1 MRHQDAA
8 RYSPARWSSSSTKRG
23 EVARIE
29 TRVRRGAI
37 ARLLAVGALVAAVPV
52 LGLAAPASAH
62 NYLVSSTPA
71 AGETLTALPAQFSVT
86 TNDTLLDLSGTGAG
100 FGLLVQDA
108 EGNYYGDGC
117 FTISGASLSTDAA
130 LGAAG
135 EYTLTWQLVST
146 DAHPVSGDY
155 TFEWAPP
162 AGFSPSEGAAAAPT
176 CGGEN
181 TVDVPTAEPEAS
193 GTDIAAVDSALPWIA
208 GAVVAVGLAVGVTL
222 FLVRPRKKQ

>member
-1 MRHQDAA
+1 MGHQ
-8 RYSPARWSSSSTKRG
+8 PARG
-23 EVARIE
+23 
-29 TRVRRGAI
+29 RV
-37 ARLLAVGALVAAVPV
+37 ARLLAAGALVAAVPV

-62 NYLVSSTPA
+62 NYLVSSTPE
-71 AGETLTALPAQFSVT
+71 AGSTLTQLPDQFSVT

-108 EGNYYGDGC
+108 DGNYYGDGC

-155 TFEWAPP
+155 TFDWAPP
-162 AGFSPSEGAAAAPT
+162 AGFTPSEGTAEAPT

-181 TVDVPTAEPEAS
+181 VVDVPSAGPEAS
-193 GTDIAAVDSALPWIA
+193 AGTDIVAVDSALPWIA
-208 GAVVAVGLAVGVTL
+208 GAVVAVGLAVGLTL

>member
-1 MRHQDAA
+1 MRHQNAS
-8 RYSPARWSSSSTKRG
+8 RSSRFT
-23 EVARIE
+23 
-29 TRVRRGAI
+29 
-37 ARLLAVGALVAAVPV
+37 RLLAVGALVAAVPV

-71 AGETLTALPAQFSVT
+71 AGSTLTQLPDQFSVT

-100 FGLLVQDA
+100 FGMLVQDA
-108 EGNYYGDGC
+108 DGNYYGDGC

-155 TFEWAPP
+155 TFDWAPP
-162 AGFSPSEGAAAAPT
+162 AGFTPSDGVTEAPT

-181 TVDVPTAEPEAS
+181 VVDAPSAEPEAS
-193 GTDIAAVDSALPWIA
+193 AGTDIAAVDSALPWIA
-208 GAVVAVGLAVGVTL
+208 GAVLAVGLAVGVTL

>member
-1 MRHQDAA
+1 MR
-8 RYSPARWSSSSTKRG
+8 
-23 EVARIE
+23 V
-29 TRVRRGAI
+29 
-37 ARLLAVGALVAAVPV
+37 ARLLAAGALVAAVPI
-52 LGLAAPASAH
+52 LALAAPASAH
-62 NYLVSSTPA
+62 NYIVSSTPE
-71 AGETLTALPAQFSVT
+71 AGSTLTELPDQFSVT

-117 FTISGASLSTDAA
+117 FTISGATLSSDAA

-135 EYTLTWQLVST
+135 QYTLTWQLVST

-162 AGFSPSEGAAAAPT
+162 AGTTPSEGSATAPD
-176 CGGEN
+176 CAGANE
-181 TVDVPTAEPEAS
+181 VDVPDAEPDAS
-193 GTDIAAVDSALPWIA
+193 AGTDIAAVDSALPWIA
-208 GAVVAVGLAVGVTL
+208 GAVVAVGLAVGVTM